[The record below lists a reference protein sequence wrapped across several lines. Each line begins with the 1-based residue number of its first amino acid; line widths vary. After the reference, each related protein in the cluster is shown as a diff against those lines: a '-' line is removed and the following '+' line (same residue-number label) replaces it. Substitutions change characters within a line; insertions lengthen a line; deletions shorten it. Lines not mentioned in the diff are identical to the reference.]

1 MIHAAPGPGVAGSA
15 FWQRPGLA
23 GVLAALD
30 GAGEEARVVGGAV
43 RNSLLGLPVTDV
55 DIATTALP
63 PEATRRA
70 VAAGFKV
77 VPTGIAHGTVT
88 VVAHGHPYEVTT
100 LREDVETDGRRAVV
114 RFGRDWRHDAA
125 RRDFTIN
132 ALYARADGTV
142 VDLVGGLADLAARR
156 VRFIGD
162 ADARI
167 REDYLRI
174 LRLFRFHAGYG
185 AGSMDAAALAA
196 AARGRAGLASLS
208 RERVR
213 VELLKTLM
221 SPRAGETFAVMSDYG
236 LVQPLLAGLGDAR
249 ALGRLAA
256 AEARHAVAPDPV
268 RRLAALALRSA
279 GDVARL
285 HGRLRLSNAEAGR
298 LAALAVP
305 LPAELSAAAA
315 RALIYREGAAAL
327 IDRAL
332 LAEARV
338 LRLAGGVCCGAG
350 PVAAGWVA
358 EAKGWAVPRFPL
370 AAADLMRRGLQPGP
384 ELGAA
389 LAQAEADWIAA
400 DFPDDPTRL
409 AGLADAAVAGSA
421 RG

>member
-1 MIHAAPGPGVAGSA
+1 MSLSSVAGSA
-15 FWQRPGLA
+15 FWGRPGLA

-43 RNSLLGLPVTDV
+43 RNTLLGLPVSDV

-63 PEATRRA
+63 QEASRRA
-70 VAAGFKV
+70 AAAGFKV
-77 VPTGIAHGTVT
+77 VPTGIDHGTVT
-88 VVAHGHPYEVTT
+88 VVAAGRPYEVTT

-114 RFGRDWRHDAA
+114 RFGRSWDHDAA

-185 AGSMDAAALAA
+185 AGAMDAAALAA
-196 AARGRAGLASLS
+196 AARGRAGLRSLS

-213 VELLKTLM
+213 AELLKTLM
-221 SPRAGETFAVMSDYG
+221 ADCAAPTCAVMSDYG
-236 LVQPLLAGLGDAR
+236 LLQPLLAGIGDAR
-249 ALGRLAA
+249 ALARLAA
-256 AEARHAVAPDPV
+256 AEAGQGIAPDPV
-268 RRLAALALRSA
+268 RRLAALALRTA
-279 GDVARL
+279 ADVPRL
-285 HGRLRLSNAEAGR
+285 HARLRLSNAEAAR

-305 LPAELSAAAA
+305 LPADLPRAAAQ
-315 RALIYREGAAAL
+315 ALIYRQGATSV

-332 LAEARV
+332 LAEAGV
-338 LRLAGGVCCGAG
+338 LRGAGGLRPVPGA
-350 PVAAGWVA
+350 AATLVEIARDWP
-358 EAKGWAVPRFPL
+358 VPRFPL
-370 AAADLMRRGLQPGP
+370 AAADLMRRGLKPGP
-384 ELGAA
+384 GLGAA
-389 LAQAEADWIAA
+389 LMQAEAAWIAA
-400 DFPDDPTRL
+400 GFPTDPASL
-409 AGLADAAVAGSA
+409 AGIADAAAGS
-421 RG
+421 